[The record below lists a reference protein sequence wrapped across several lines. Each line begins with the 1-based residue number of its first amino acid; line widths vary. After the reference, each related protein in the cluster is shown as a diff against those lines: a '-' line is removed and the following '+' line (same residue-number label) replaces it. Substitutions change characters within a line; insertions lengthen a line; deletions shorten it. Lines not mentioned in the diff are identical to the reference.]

1 MMNVIRWE
9 LARRKMFTIWW
20 SIGVVGFV
28 ALYILSYIAV
38 KDQAQE
44 LEKTLGSL
52 TSSAGSFFGGN
63 DLFSPIGYL
72 SSKMYYVSLPILLI
86 IMILTLVS
94 SLMSKDE
101 SDLTV
106 ELALSRPISRS
117 KLMTAKAITVL
128 IIIGIVAL
136 ISYIVAAICVS
147 IAGVDISQTNLL
159 ITHLLTF
166 AFSASFGAVAF
177 AMIAASRLTRKIA
190 GVAAIM
196 LSFGGYILSSLA
208 GMVDGLKF
216 TAKLFPYHYFDTVSL
231 LHGTI
236 GKGLII
242 YLAGCFVIVGIVSWI
257 GYSRRDIG

>member
-9 LARRKMFTIWW
+9 LLRRKMFTIWW
-20 SIGVVGFV
+20 TIGVVGLV
-28 ALYILSYIAV
+28 ALTVLSYISV
-38 KDQAQE
+38 KGQAQE
-44 LEKTLGSL
+44 LDKALGNL
-52 TSSAGSFFGGN
+52 SASVGSFFGGN

-72 SSKMYYVSLPILLI
+72 SSQIYYVTLPILLI

-101 SDLTV
+101 SDMTV
-106 ELALSRPISRS
+106 ELTLSRPISRS
-117 KLMTAKAITVL
+117 KLMSSKALAGL
-128 IIIGIVAL
+128 IIIGIIAL
-136 ISYIVAAICVS
+136 ISYVTTAICVS
-147 IAGVDISQTNLL
+147 IAGIDISQTNLL

-177 AMIAASRLTRKIA
+177 AMIAASRFTRKIA
-190 GVAAIM
+190 GVVAIM

-216 TAKLFPYHYFDTVSL
+216 TAKLFPYHYFDTVGL
-231 LHGTI
+231 LNGTI
-236 GKGLII
+236 NKGLII
-242 YLAGCFVIVGIVSWI
+242 YLVGCFALVGFISWL